1 MKKSI
6 LFWFLAF
13 LLTLFSAVFQRI
25 TGPTYPLKGKVK
37 IENKII
43 KYTLER
49 SHSGKEDHKVSIK
62 TENDEITGIVFYKRY
77 KTDDKWQRI
86 DMKYENGLLIAKL
99 PYQPPAGKLE
109 YKVVLI
115 KDTTE
120 IFIPEEGSVIIRFK
134 GDVPSSILIPH
145 ILFMFLAM
153 LFSTRA
159 GLEYFNKEKKF
170 KSLVIL
176 TLLSLF
182 VGGFILGPLMQYF
195 AFGEWWNGYPL
206 GFDLTDNKTLIAF
219 LFWIFAL
226 YKIVKS
232 IKADKWV
239 LIASIVTF
247 VVYLIPH
254 SLLGSELD
262 YSKFNKQQIQLEQTK
277 KKFMINFI
285 Y

>member
-1 MKKSI
+1 MKIIDVKKSI

-13 LLTLFSAVFQRI
+13 LLTLFLAVFQRI
-25 TGPTYPLKGKVK
+25 PGPTYPPKGKVK
-37 IENKII
+37 NENKII
-43 KYTLER
+43 KHTLER
-49 SHSGKEDHKVSIK
+49 SHSGKEDHKVSVK
-62 TENDEITGIVFYKRY
+62 TKS
-77 KTDDKWQRI
+77 
-86 DMKYENGLLIAKL
+86 
-99 PYQPPAGKLE
+99 
-109 YKVVLI
+109 KVVI
-115 KDTTE
+115 VKDTTK
-120 IFIPEEGSVIIRFK
+120 IFIPEDGSVIIRFK
-134 GDVPSSILIPH
+134 GNVPSSILIPH

-159 GLEYFNKEKKF
+159 GLEYLNNEKKF

-176 TLLSLF
+176 TLIFLF

-195 AFGEWWNGYPL
+195 TFDEGWTGFLL
-206 GFDLTDNKTLIAF
+206 GFDLTDNNTLIAF

-232 IKADKWV
+232 IKADEWV
-239 LIASIVTF
+239 LIASIVTI

-277 KKFMINFI
+277 KI
-285 Y
+285 YN